1 MVNKDEY
8 IVSIKFQAKPQ
19 FSDSILFTFSLCRNM
34 AEELATLNV
43 VVVVVVAVAATYFN
57 VSRSTVCLLVFLKLP
72 VTIIAGKLPVS
83 YR

>member
-43 VVVVVVAVAATYFN
+43 VVVVVAVAATYFN